1 MKDYLKDL
9 IDHTHGLGVDLIK
22 VTGTD
27 TTTVVDTITEDRTVI
42 IKGSFKNPISDFI
55 GVFGM
60 PNISKLKTIVGFD
73 EYDDK
78 SNIFVTHTQRDGV
91 DIPGAIHFETS
102 SGDFINDYR
111 LMLKSVVEEKI
122 TVASFKGATWNVE
135 FEPAVASIMR
145 LKKQS
150 QANSDEK
157 QFSAK
162 VIDGDLRFYFGDPS
176 THSGNF
182 VFHTQVEG
190 VLNKD
195 WKWPVKEF
203 MSIMDLVGDKMVRIA
218 DAGAMEIIVDSGL
231 ATYRYLIPA
240 QTK

>member
-27 TTTVVDTITEDRTVI
+27 TATTIDAITEDRNVI
-42 IKGSFKNPISDFI
+42 IKGSFKNPMHDFI

-78 SNIFVTHTQRDGV
+78 SNIFVTKTQRDGI
-91 DIPGAIHFETS
+91 DIPGAIHFETG

-111 LMLKSVVEEKI
+111 LMLKSVVEEKVTI
-122 TVASFKGATWNVE
+122 ASFKGAAWNVE
-135 FEPAVASIMR
+135 FEPSVAGIMR

-157 QFSAK
+157 HFSAK
-162 VIDGDLRFYFGDPS
+162 VTDGDLRFYFGDPS

-182 VFHTQVEG
+182 VFHAQVEG

-203 MSIMDLVGDKMVRIA
+203 MGIMDLVGDKMVRIA

>member
-42 IKGSFKNPISDFI
+42 IKGNFKNPISDFI

-111 LMLKSVVEEKI
+111 LMLKSVVEEKVTI
-122 TVASFKGATWNVE
+122 ASFKGATWNVE
-135 FEPAVASIMR
+135 FEPSVAGIMR